1 MAQASSVPAR
11 EPSMEE
17 ILASIRR
24 IIEDS
29 DNPQAAN
36 TAPETAQAVD
46 DPEPLEGQDST
57 ETGSSD
63 IEAFRSELTA
73 VDQET
78 ELRQE
83 FSAEMPPAVEDTLPE
98 AAEPSA
104 PQAAAGVEPVQPEPV
119 AYQPPESEQADA
131 APAPHVEPHNEAAHQ
146 EPARDHVPARTSI
159 ISETAER
166 QVAAAFEELSDAF
179 ATSQRR
185 SFDDIAEELMRPML
199 QDWLDNNLP
208 VLVERLVR
216 EEIERVA
223 RGATR

>member
-29 DNPQAAN
+29 DNAHSPASAGAN
-36 TAPETAQAVD
+36 TNEAIPAEQAPAED
-46 DPEPLEGQDST
+46 F
-57 ETGSSD
+57 GSGEV
-63 IEAFRSELTA
+63 EAFRSELSA
-73 VDQET
+73 MDQET
-78 ELRQE
+78 EP
-83 FSAEMPPAVEDTLPE
+83 AEAQAEVEAYAAPE
-98 AAEPSA
+98 SA
-104 PQAAAGVEPVQPEPV
+104 PEF
-119 AYQPPESEQADA
+119 
-131 APAPHVEPHNEAAHQ
+131 Q
-146 EPARDHVPARTSI
+146 EPATPEPEQAPLASEPPAPEEPATAQPAVAYEPPASRDAHHTQRDEPASARTSI
-159 ISETAER
+159 ISETAGR

-179 ATSQRR
+179 ASSQQR

-199 QDWLDNNLP
+199 QEWLDNNLP

-223 RGATR
+223 RGGSR

>member
-1 MAQASSVPAR
+1 
-11 EPSMEE
+11 MEE

-29 DNPQAAN
+29 DGPHTPQASNAAPGSAAQPVEDSQ
-36 TAPETAQAVD
+36 APES
-46 DPEPLEGQDST
+46 PDSND
-57 ETGSSD
+57 TGSAD
-63 IEAFRSELTA
+63 LEAFRSELTA

-78 ELRQE
+78 ELRHE
-83 FSAEMPPAVEDTLPE
+83 ILAETPPAVEDTIPE
-98 AAEPSA
+98 AAEQSTPAAEADFA
-104 PQAAAGVEPVQPEPV
+104 PAQPEPV
-119 AYQPPESEQADA
+119 AYEPPEPRAPEKAEA
-131 APAPHVEPHNEAAHQ
+131 APAQHAEPGNDAAHH

-223 RGATR
+223 RGAAR